1 MNVPAW
7 LQNTFTCSHIHV
19 HTKMY
24 IDTVV
29 LKFLPNVK
37 EELFCGLLLNC
48 CSKLSVLHPM
58 DENKEVGEMGEE
70 GVDISSIASS
80 NLTGHFSSFECLT
93 DVHPIVRR
101 MSAPLEVLDI
111 KQMA

>member
-1 MNVPAW
+1 M
-7 LQNTFTCSHIHV
+7 
-19 HTKMY
+19 K
-24 IDTVV
+24 D
-29 LKFLPNVK
+29 
-37 EELFCGLLLNC
+37 ELFCGLLSNC
-48 CSKLSVLHPM
+48 CSKLSVLYPIM
-58 DENKEVGEMGEE
+58 DGNKEAGEMGDE

-111 KQMA
+111 KQIA